1 MMTAGGVGV
10 RLAGPFDWTL
20 EGHVGNDWEQ
30 GGIRLRVFERQF
42 PIDQFFM

>member
-10 RLAGPFDWTL
+10 RLAGPFDWTPG
-20 EGHVGNDWEQ
+20 GHVDNDWEQ
-30 GGIRLRVFERQF
+30 GRIKLRVSERQF